1 VRVLPRAVATAVA
14 APVGLAV
21 AAAVLSGCTTRAEV
35 ATAAPAVT
43 SPTAPVLQPGR
54 PGQPNASLTG
64 TAAAPR
70 PSAAVD
76 PDDVRFLQD
85 MVVHHAQAVVMVD
98 LARDHLSDTQVKAL
112 ASRIADEQEP
122 EIAYMAKLLRE
133 RGQEVPP
140 QAGNPRF
147 GANSHGGHGS
157 MPGMASPQQLEELAA
172 ARGVEADRLWLELM
186 TAHHRG
192 ALAMVLEQQRD
203 GRDEVVTQLGDE
215 VHVTQLAQIN
225 HMQRMLDRLA

>member
-1 VRVLPRAVATAVA
+1 MRVLPRVVA
-14 APVGLAV
+14 ASVGLA
-21 AAAVLSGCTTRAEV
+21 AASAFLSGCTTRSEL
-35 ATAAPAVT
+35 TTTAPAVT

-54 PGQPNASLTG
+54 PGEPNVSLTG

-70 PSAAVD
+70 PAAPVD

-98 LARDHLSDTQVKAL
+98 IALEHLTDAQVKAL

-122 EIAYMAKLLRE
+122 EIDYMARLLRE

-140 QAGNPRF
+140 QAENPLF
-147 GANSHGGHGS
+147 GVRSHGSHGA
-157 MPGMASPQQLEELAA
+157 MPGMATPQQLDQLAA
-172 ARGVEADRLWLELM
+172 ARGVEADRMWLRLM
-186 TAHHRG
+186 TAHHQG
-192 ALAMVLEQQRD
+192 ALEMVLDQHRS

>member
-1 VRVLPRAVATAVA
+1 VACA
-14 APVGLAV
+14 L
-21 AAAVLSGCTTRAEV
+21 LSGCTTRSEL

-54 PGQPNASLTG
+54 PGEPNVSLTG

-70 PSAAVD
+70 PAAPVD

-85 MVVHHAQAVVMVD
+85 MVVHHAQAVVMVEIA
-98 LARDHLSDTQVKAL
+98 LEHLTDSQVKAL

-122 EIAYMAKLLRE
+122 EIGYMARLLRE
-133 RGQEVPP
+133 RGAEVPP
-140 QAGNPRF
+140 QAENPRF
-147 GANSHGGHGS
+147 AANSHGSHGS
-157 MPGMASPQQLEELAA
+157 MPGMATPQQLEALAA
-172 ARGVEADRLWLELM
+172 ARGVEADRMWLRLM

-192 ALAMVLEQQRD
+192 ALEMVLDQQRS